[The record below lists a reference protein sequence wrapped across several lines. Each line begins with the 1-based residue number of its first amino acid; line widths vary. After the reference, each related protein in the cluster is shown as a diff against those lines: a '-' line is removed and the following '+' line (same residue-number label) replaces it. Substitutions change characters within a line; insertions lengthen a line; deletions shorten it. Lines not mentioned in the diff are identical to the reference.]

1 VRAVVQRVAR
11 ASVEVEGRVVG
22 EIGPGLLVL
31 LGVADGDEPR
41 DAEVMADKIIG
52 LRIFRDDDGAMN
64 LAVSDVR
71 GAVLVVSQFTLI
83 ADVRKGRRPSFI
95 GAAAPSEAERLVA
108 AVTSRIGAAGI
119 PVAAGEFGASME
131 VALLN
136 DGPVTIVL
144 DVQDGRVR

>member
-31 LGVADGDEPR
+31 LGVADGDGDR
-41 DAEVMADKIIG
+41 DAEMMADKIIG

-95 GAAAPSEAERLVA
+95 GAAEPSEAERLVA

-119 PVAAGEFGASME
+119 PVATGEFGASME
-131 VALLN
+131 VTLLN

-144 DVQDGRVR
+144 DVEDGRVR